1 MLWWMHALTTYGN
14 MPANL
19 RKYTRCLLSSLQS
32 GVSLVLTGGVV
43 FLTIPSHCLKVRPV
57 SKPGPQTF
65 WHVHIYTTQTT
76 NVSCYAFYADLVL
89 FCKQV

>member
-1 MLWWMHALTTYGN
+1 MHAN
-14 MPANL
+14 MV
-19 RKYTRCLLSSLQS
+19 YTGSICCLPSSLQS

-43 FLTIPSHCLKVRPV
+43 FLTIPSHCLKVKMYV

-65 WHVHIYTTQTT
+65 GIHIYTTQTI